1 MLTQER
7 GINLMTNQDQAVR
20 PVPIVDESSKPF
32 FDAAA
37 DAVLLLQRCDI
48 CHAYL
53 WPLREICTE
62 CLSTDLSWAPSTGK
76 GSVHSF
82 VIMHRLFHPAFQED
96 VPYNLT
102 VVQLDEGPR
111 VTSIIRGTDNDNI
124 SVGMN
129 VSANWH
135 DVNGTP
141 LLHFEAS

>member
-1 MLTQER
+1 
-7 GINLMTNQDQAVR
+7 MTNQDQAVR

-111 VTSIIRGTDNDNI
+111 VTSIIRGTHNEDI

>member
-1 MLTQER
+1 
-7 GINLMTNQDQAVR
+7 MTSQNQAVR
-20 PVPIVDESSKPF
+20 PAPIVDEPSKPF

-37 DAVLLLQRCDI
+37 DAVLLLQRCDM
-48 CHAYL
+48 CRAYL

-111 VTSIIRGTDNDNI
+111 VTSIIRGTDNEDI

-129 VSANWH
+129 VTANWH
-135 DVNGTP
+135 DVNGIP

>member
-1 MLTQER
+1 MLKQER
-7 GINLMTNQDQAVR
+7 GINLMTSQNQAVR
-20 PVPIVDESSKPF
+20 PAPIVDEPSKPF

-37 DAVLLLQRCDI
+37 DAVLLLQRCDM
-48 CHAYL
+48 CRAYL

-111 VTSIIRGTDNDNI
+111 VTSIIRGTDNEDI

-129 VSANWH
+129 VTANWH

>member
-1 MLTQER
+1 
-7 GINLMTNQDQAVR
+7 MTNQDQIAR
-20 PVPIVDESSKPF
+20 PSPIVDEASKPF

-37 DAVLLLQRCDI
+37 DAVLLLQRCNI
-48 CHAYL
+48 CEAYL

-62 CLSTDLSWAPSTGK
+62 CLSTDLSWAPSNVK
-76 GSVHSF
+76 GAVHSF

-111 VTSIIRGTDNDNI
+111 VTSIIKGTNNEEI
-124 SVGMN
+124 EVGMN

>member
-1 MLTQER
+1 MLKQER
-7 GINLMTNQDQAVR
+7 GINLMTSQNQAVR
-20 PVPIVDESSKPF
+20 PAPIVDEPSKPF

-37 DAVLLLQRCDI
+37 DAVLLLQQCDM
-48 CHAYL
+48 CRAYL

-111 VTSIIRGTDNDNI
+111 VTSIIRGTDNEDI

-129 VSANWH
+129 VTANWH